1 VRARTHA
8 RAMRACESERARRR
22 KTRRK
27 SPFKA
32 SVLGVFRRGA
42 PVRKIVTRA
51 VYLND
56 RTSVRKKLTTLN
68 SREEIAA
75 KQRRCRFHAR
85 ESLNVRRDVA
95 RNFRE
100 SRI

>member
-1 VRARTHA
+1 VSARAHA
-8 RAMRACESERARRR
+8 RVMRACESEPARRR

-32 SVLGVFRRGA
+32 SVLGVFSDA

-56 RTSVRKKLTTLN
+56 RTSVRKKLTTLD

-75 KQRRCRFHAR
+75 RQRRCRFHAR
-85 ESLNVRRDVA
+85 ESVNVRRDAA